1 MKKAGFVVE
10 VRLFGQTEW
19 AVSPRLP
26 QTFATAEEAAEE
38 AEYEFPVCFYGLATR
53 VVPAAASP
61 AVKK

>member
-10 VRLFGQTEW
+10 VRLFGHKEW

-38 AEYEFPVCFYGLATR
+38 AEFEFPACVYGLCTR
-53 VVPAAASP
+53 VVPSSATP

>member
-19 AVSPRLP
+19 AASPRLP
-26 QTFATAEEAAEE
+26 QTFATAVEAAEE
-38 AEYEFPVCFYGLATR
+38 AEFEFPARFYGLCTR
-53 VVPAAASP
+53 VVPAAATP